1 MSEDPT
7 RPIRPGEYRPPG
19 GYGASPDY
27 GSPDGHDSSRD
38 YGQPGGYGSPRE
50 SGQPGGYRSPRESGQ
65 LGGYGS
71 HGESGT
77 TPEAGRPGGYGAG
90 GGYRQPDGYG
100 ADRGYGPDGGYGADR
115 GPGGPDGSRASSGTT
130 QLPDGGYGGRTR
142 RAGRAGGTGRR
153 RHRGLIITAIVVVVL
168 AILLVVADRVAAGIA
183 ENEVASQ
190 IKSSGFPVKPKVTIE
205 GFPFLTQL
213 AARDFRQMDIAASNV
228 TEGPL
233 DIASVNATMHGVHI
247 NSGFNGATVDQIN
260 GTALIT
266 FAGLSRAGGIGDG
279 ITLSNGGNG
288 DVKASI
294 DLGFVTGTA
303 LAQVTKTGPHQIGV
317 RVVSAGG
324 LPLSALGPLQ
334 DFTVNLPDLPAGMT
348 IQSVSVTGQ
357 GLLIAIAG
365 THTTFSQ

>member
-7 RPIRPGEYRPPG
+7 RPIRPGEYGPPG

-27 GSPDGHDSSRD
+27 GSPGGYDSSGD
-38 YGQPGGYGSPRE
+38 DGQRGGYGS
-50 SGQPGGYRSPRESGQ
+50 GSPR
-65 LGGYGS
+65 
-71 HGESGT
+71 ESGT

-90 GGYRQPDGYG
+90 GGYRRRDGYGADRGYGPDGGYG

-115 GPGGPDGSRASSGTT
+115 GPGGPGGSGASSGTA
-130 QLPDGGYGGRTR
+130 QLPDSGYGGRAR

-153 RHRGLIITAIVVVVL
+153 RHRGLTITAIVVVVL
-168 AILLVVADRVAAGIA
+168 AILLIAADRVAAGIA
-183 ENEVASQ
+183 ENQVASQ
-190 IKSSGFPVKPKVTIE
+190 IKSAGFPVKPKVTID

-213 AARDFRQMDIAASNV
+213 AARDFRQMDITASNV

-294 DLGFVTGTA
+294 DLGFVSGTA
-303 LAQVTKTGPHQIGV
+303 LAQVTRTGPHQISV

-324 LPLSALGPLQ
+324 LPLSVLGPLQ
-334 DFTVNLPDLPAGMT
+334 DFSVNLPNLPAGMT

-357 GLLIAIAG
+357 GLLVAIAG

>member
-7 RPIRPGEYRPPG
+7 RPTRPGEYRPPG

-27 GSPDGHDSSRD
+27 GSPGGYDSPRD
-38 YGQPGGYGSPRE
+38 YGQPGGYDSPR
-50 SGQPGGYRSPRESGQ
+50 
-65 LGGYGS
+65 
-71 HGESGT
+71 ESGT

-90 GGYRQPDGYG
+90 GGYRQPDGYR
-100 ADRGYGPDGGYGADR
+100 ADRGYGEDRGSGADRGSGPAGWYGADR
-115 GPGGPDGSRASSGTT
+115 GPGGPGGPDGYRASSGTA
-130 QLPDGGYGGRTR
+130 QLPDSGYGGRAR

-153 RHRGLIITAIVVVVL
+153 RHRGLTITAIVVVVL
-168 AILLVVADRVAAGIA
+168 AVLLVAADRVAAGIA

-190 IKSSGFPVKPKVTIE
+190 IKSAGFPVKPKVTID

-213 AARDFRQMDIAASNV
+213 AARDFHQMDIAASNV
-228 TEGPL
+228 PEGPL

-266 FAGLSRAGGIGDG
+266 FAGLSRAAGIGDG

-294 DLGFVTGTA
+294 DLGFASGTA
-303 LAQVTKTGPHQIGV
+303 LAQVTKTGPHQISV

-324 LPLSALGPLQ
+324 LPLSVLGPLQ
-334 DFTVNLPDLPAGMT
+334 DFSVNLPDLPAGMT